1 MNINRRFSNKDIFRL
16 MVPLLL
22 EQLLSFLV
30 GVADTAMVSG
40 AGEAAVS
47 AVSLAD
53 SINIL
58 MNFLIS
64 AMAAGGAIVY
74 AQSIGRGDEEYASKS
89 VSQLLLTVTVV
100 CVFFSVML
108 FTGKKFILNVLYS
121 KTEADVMQNCITYF
135 GITALSYPFIGIFS
149 ALSSLNRSKG
159 NSKIGLKVSV
169 VMNIINV
176 SGNALCIFVFK
187 MGVAGVAIPTLVSR
201 IASAGIM
208 IFISLKK
215 DAFLPIS
222 KKLKSYRFDREISM
236 SILKIGIPAGIENS
250 LFQLARIGLSSLVSG
265 LGTASVAA
273 WAVVGHIAVL
283 QYIPSTAAG
292 MTLMTVGGQ
301 CFGAKEYD
309 QIKYYIGK
317 ILKITYMILLGTIIL
332 LFTLANPIADIF
344 NLSPEAKNMAVVMM
358 YMSCFGVLI
367 HPVAFPTA
375 HTLRAFSDVKYTM
388 VVSIAS
394 VWIFRLGLAYLLV
407 YLTPLGVYGAWGA
420 QFADWLCRA
429 IFLMSRIKKHYKRW
443 GV

>member
-1 MNINRRFSNKDIFRL
+1 MNTNRRFTNKQIF
-16 MVPLLL
+16 VIFIPLLF

-30 GVADTAMVSG
+30 GIADTAMVSS

-47 AVSLAD
+47 AVSLSD

-64 AMAAGGAIVY
+64 AMSAGGAIVY
-74 AQSIGRGDEEYASKS
+74 AQSIGRNDEDYAKKAI
-89 VSQLLLTVTVV
+89 SQLLLTVTVV
-100 CVFFSVML
+100 CVFFSFVL
-108 FTGKKFILNVLYS
+108 FSGKNIILNALYS
-121 KTEADVMQNCITYF
+121 KTEADVMQNCKTYF
-135 GITALSYPFIGIFS
+135 GITTLSYPFIGIFS
-149 ALSSLNRSKG
+149 ALSALNRSKG
-159 NSKIGLKVSV
+159 NSSVGLKVSII
-169 VMNIINV
+169 MNIVNV
-176 SGNALCIFVFK
+176 SGNALCIFVLK

-201 IASAGIM
+201 ITSAGIM
-208 IFISLKK
+208 LALSLKK

-222 KKLKSYRFDREISM
+222 KNIKSYRFNKEISM

-283 QYIPSTAAG
+283 QYIPSTCAG
-292 MTLMTVGGQ
+292 MTLMTVAGQ

-309 QIKYYIGK
+309 QIKYYISK
-317 ILKITYMILLGTIIL
+317 ILKITYALLIVTIIFL
-332 LFTLANPIADIF
+332 ALFAGNVADLF
-344 NLSPEAKNMAVVMM
+344 NLTPEAKIMAVVMM
-358 YMSCFGVLI
+358 YMSCFGVLL

-375 HTLRAFSDVKYTM
+375 HALRALSDVKYTM
-388 VVSIAS
+388 VVSVLS
-394 VWIFRLGLAYLLV
+394 VWIFRLGLAYVMV
-407 YLTPLGVYGAWGA
+407 YFTPLGVYGAWGT

-429 IFLMSRIKKHYKRW
+429 VFLTGRIRKHYKKW